1 MTFETPVGSE
11 FELTVLQKIQAG
23 EEDMKVILRNPRR
36 EVELVGSRRVRE
48 LLKEL
53 DILPDTVL
61 VIRGEEL
68 LTTDQVVGEADEIE
82 IRPAIS
88 GGAR

>member
-1 MTFETPVGSE
+1 
-11 FELTVLQKIQAG
+11 
-23 EEDMKVILRNPRR
+23 MKVILRNPRR
-36 EVELVGSRRVRE
+36 EVEVVGRRRVRE

-53 DILPDTVL
+53 EILPDTVL
-61 VIRGEEL
+61 VIRGDQL
-68 LTTDQVVGEADEIE
+68 LTADQVVEEGDEIE

>member
-1 MTFETPVGSE
+1 
-11 FELTVLQKIQAG
+11 
-23 EEDMKVILRNPRR
+23 MKVILRNPRR
-36 EVELVGSRRVRE
+36 EVELAGRRRVKE

-53 DILPDTVL
+53 DILPETVL

-68 LTTDQVVGEADEIE
+68 LTADQVVGEEDEIE

-88 GGAR
+88 GGVQ